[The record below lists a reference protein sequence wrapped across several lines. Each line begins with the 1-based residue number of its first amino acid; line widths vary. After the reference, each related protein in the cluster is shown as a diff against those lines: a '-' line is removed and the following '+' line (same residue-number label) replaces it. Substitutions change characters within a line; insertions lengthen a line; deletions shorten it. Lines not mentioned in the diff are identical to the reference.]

1 MAAGRGFRPE
11 EDIAASPVAVAVL
24 SHRAWKGRYESDP
37 GIVGRT
43 IRVDDVPFTITGV
56 ANESFQGTGN
66 APTDLWAPLSS
77 LRLARPKDPTVSDWL
92 TNPGWCCSEV
102 AARLAPTVTRER
114 AQAELTAVY
123 RRFSEEVKR
132 PSREIMVT
140 GTELLDPKK
149 RQRAA
154 PILVLVLAAVGS
166 ILLLACANVSNLLL
180 ARAAARQREIAV
192 RVAIGAGRWRVIR
205 QLLTESLLLA
215 GIASGAG
222 LLLAFVLPDLVL
234 RTMGQPLPPTAHLTP
249 DLNVLGYAV
258 GIAVLSAF
266 AFGLAPALRGTRLAV
281 SETMKHQSAHA
292 SARFPL
298 RGVLLG
304 VQVAISVALLVCAG
318 LLLRGVLRAR
328 SMDLG
333 FRTEGVSAVELT
345 LPTNTYDDARRQ
357 AFLDD
362 LLGQLQG
369 MAGGEG
375 VSVSALVPLSDSR
388 NSSDFVVPGM
398 SPQLNPSMEVQQVS
412 PDYFTL
418 LRMPIAAGRPFR
430 PEDRERGAIIVNEA
444 LARRYW
450 PGQSPVGQTVK
461 IGHGSPEIIG
471 VVRDSHVYG
480 LGPVRPTFFTPYVAS
495 GHTVARP
502 VALLLPQAIASQAAS
517 AIRHAEPRAS
527 IEVFPLTDQV
537 DQALGGSRGAARLA
551 SALGLLALLLATVGV
566 YGVISYSVEQRR
578 REIGIRMALGA
589 RPEEIAGMVLRRN
602 FWAVSIG
609 LVVGLGISVAASTA
623 LESQLYGLS
632 RFDSIAYA
640 GVLALML
647 AAALAASVVPAL
659 RAARTDAVTAL
670 HHD

>member
-1 MAAGRGFRPE
+1 MRFLRRIQRLFSKDDLAEEIDLHHAMVEEAQRAEGLSEEEAHYAARRLMGNATQAREEARRVWLAAWIESVCQDLRYAARSLLSQPGFTFMALVALVLGIGLNTSLFTAINAVLFRPWDVPHAEEMVRLTLVDPQFGAGGFPVRGYRFLNEQSHTLAGATLYRGYRVTLDEGSTGQAVSAYFVSANYFDVLQVRMTAGRGFRPE

-43 IRVDDVPFTITGV
+43 IRVDDVRFTITGV

-304 VQVAISVALLVCAG
+304 VQVAISVVLLVCAG

-369 MAGGEG
+369 IAGGEG

-398 SPQLNPSMEVQQVS
+398 SP
-412 PDYFTL
+412 
-418 LRMPIAAGRPFR
+418 
-430 PEDRERGAIIVNEA
+430 
-444 LARRYW
+444 
-450 PGQSPVGQTVK
+450 
-461 IGHGSPEIIG
+461 
-471 VVRDSHVYG
+471 
-480 LGPVRPTFFTPYVAS
+480 
-495 GHTVARP
+495 
-502 VALLLPQAIASQAAS
+502 
-517 AIRHAEPRAS
+517 
-527 IEVFPLTDQV
+527 
-537 DQALGGSRGAARLA
+537 
-551 SALGLLALLLATVGV
+551 
-566 YGVISYSVEQRR
+566 
-578 REIGIRMALGA
+578 
-589 RPEEIAGMVLRRN
+589 
-602 FWAVSIG
+602 
-609 LVVGLGISVAASTA
+609 
-623 LESQLYGLS
+623 
-632 RFDSIAYA
+632 
-640 GVLALML
+640 
-647 AAALAASVVPAL
+647 
-659 RAARTDAVTAL
+659 
-670 HHD
+670 